1 MTHFLAY
8 EIRESVLMT
17 EGIDGYFGLS
27 PSYRNAT
34 LSLPDQ
40 LYEQGSISENKFTI
54 WINNDAANIQ
64 SASITF
70 GGMPE
75 GATLGETFSM
85 SINTAKSQWWT
96 VSYKGLLYGSDNIYG
111 SNIKYAIIDSGTMY
125 INLGNQDFTNFKT
138 KIQAAPGGDLWNC
151 PDSNPCFSNVTTCAE
166 FAPNMEPLE
175 IILGNI
181 HAVIPPE
188 GYLISNPNYVVDGP
202 EPLCTC
208 AVYKVRDTEKIV
220 LGDAFMRNFVVTFDN
235 QNNEVSLTIN
245 KLAVEGLQIYHKF
258 TTG

>member
-1 MTHFLAY
+1 MEDFLAY

-27 PSYRNAT
+27 PSFRNAT

-40 LYEQGSISENKFTI
+40 LYEAGVISENKFTI
-54 WINNDAANIQ
+54 WINNNADDSK
-64 SASITF
+64 SASMIF

-75 GATLGETFSM
+75 GATRGESYSL

-96 VSYKGLLYGSDNIYG
+96 VSYKGLLYGSDSIYG
-111 SNIKYAIIDSGTMY
+111 SNIKYAIIDSGTTF
-125 INLGNQDFTNFKT
+125 INLGNQDFLNFKQ
-138 KIQAAPGGDLWNC
+138 KIQGAPGGDLWNC
-151 PDSNPCFSNVTTCAE
+151 PDNNACFSNETDCAT

-181 HAVIPPE
+181 HTIIPPE
-188 GYLISNPNYVVDGP
+188 GYLISNPVPDIN
-202 EPLCTC
+202 EPLCTA

-235 QNNEVSLTIN
+235 ENNAIQLGINSVS
-245 KLAVEGLQIYHKF
+245 V
-258 TTG
+258 